1 MTRSG
6 RDTSPVSARP
16 PLMLRALLYLYPASF
31 RSEYGPEIERIF
43 LERRQDATGLFQVF
57 ALWAETI
64 ADTVTEAVPAHWDIL
79 RQDLAYTLR
88 ALARSPGFTITALA
102 VTALCIGA
110 TTAAFSLA
118 DHVLLRP
125 LPFPEPDRL
134 IKLWE
139 DDRRQGYTRM
149 DPSPANYRD
158 WRSSAKLVS
167 DMAAYSTVSLNLDD
181 GGDPERIDGAAMTWN
196 TMGML
201 GARPLMGRTFTAED
215 DRPDSAGTIILSDAL
230 WRRRYGGD
238 SNILGRVLRLDGA
251 PFLVIGVMPPD
262 FAFPSRTTTFWKTER
277 FSEPEYLDRGN
288 NYLRVLARLRP
299 GVTLEQVREEMRA
312 IGARLEREW
321 PKDNEG
327 VGVTVTVLRD
337 EIAPRS
343 RWLLLA
349 LAGAAACVLLIGC
362 TNLASLLLARSLSR
376 RKELA
381 VRAAIG
387 AGRERL
393 VRQLL
398 TESLLLAIAGGG
410 IGVVLATA
418 ALPLLVKLVPTSLPV
433 VESPGLDARFLAIS
447 AALSIAT
454 GIAFGV
460 LPAVRATGAGPL
472 AGLRDGLRE
481 GGGRRERLRG
491 ALVVAEITL
500 SIVLL
505 VSCGLLMRA
514 LWRLQNVDPGF
525 RASGLLTLRTQLPMP
540 KYAATASRRRFY
552 RQVMDQARALPG
564 VSGAAYVS
572 FLPMLPV
579 GGIWP
584 VEASGADRNLGLRSG
599 MLRYVTPGYFGVMG
613 ISLLSGRDFN
623 EADGIDAPYVAVVS
637 ESFARRCWPGEN
649 PLGRHFKSA
658 FFDRTVVGVVR
669 DIRARGVERE
679 SEPQFYLSYQQV
691 PDGFSPWHTPKDLVV
706 RSSLPSATLAPA
718 LRRIVAQADPAQPI
732 SDIRTMTDIVE
743 GETVPRLV
751 QVRVLGGFAA
761 VAFLLAAVGIHGM
774 LSFAVSMRKREFGVR
789 MALGAQRDDILWMV
803 AGTGARLATAGIL
816 LGSGLA
822 WAAGRTLESLLAGVS
837 PGDAPVWGAA
847 ILLSVT
853 MTGAGSFIPALRATR
868 VDPGS
873 ALRSD

>member
-1 MTRSG
+1 M
-6 RDTSPVSARP
+6 
-16 PLMLRALLYLYPASF
+16 MLRALLHLYPASF
-31 RSEYGPEIERIF
+31 RAEYGAEIERIF
-43 LERRQDATGLFQVF
+43 LQRRRDASNPFEIL
-57 ALWAETI
+57 ALWADTI

-88 ALARSPGFTITALA
+88 ALARSPGFTLTALA

-125 LPFPEPDRL
+125 LPFREPDRL

-158 WRSSAKLVS
+158 WRQSARLSVIT
-167 DMAAYSTVSLNLDD
+167 AYSTVSINLADD
-181 GGDPERIDGAAMTWN
+181 GDPERIDGAAMTWEV
-196 TMGML
+196 MGLL
-201 GARPLMGRTFTAED
+201 GASPVLGRGFTAGD

-230 WRRRYGGD
+230 WRQRYGGD
-238 SNILGRVLRLDGA
+238 PHILGRVVRLDGQ
-251 PFLVIGVMPPD
+251 PHTVIGVMGPS

-277 FSEPEYLDRGN
+277 FSDQDFFERGN
-288 NYLRVLARLRP
+288 NYLRVLARMRP
-299 GVTLEQVREEMRA
+299 GVTLEQVRDEMRA
-312 IGARLEREW
+312 IAVRLQREW

-327 VGVTVTVLRD
+327 VGVTVTALRD

-362 TNLASLLLARSLSR
+362 TNLASLLLARALSR

-398 TESLLLAIAGGG
+398 TESLLLALIGGAMGVGIA
-410 IGVVLATA
+410 AA
-418 ALPLLVKLVPTSLPV
+418 ALPLLVKLVPTTLPV

-447 AALSIAT
+447 AALSILT

-460 LPAVRATGAGPL
+460 LPAVRVTGAGPL
-472 AGLRDGLRE
+472 AGLREGMRE
-481 GGGRRERLRG
+481 GGGRREHLRG
-491 ALVVAEITL
+491 ALVIAEIGL

-514 LWRLQNVDPGF
+514 LWRLQTVDPGF
-525 RASGLLTLRTQLPMP
+525 RAEGVLTLRTQLPMP
-540 KYAATASRRRFY
+540 KYLATASRRRFY
-552 RQVMDQARALPG
+552 RQVLDQARALSG

-584 VEASGADRNLGLRSG
+584 VEASGGEPSVGLRNG
-599 MLRYVTPGYFGVMG
+599 MLRYVTPGYFATMG
-613 ISLLSGRDFN
+613 ISLLAGRDLN
-623 EADGIDAPYVAVVS
+623 EADTVDAPYAAVVS
-637 ESFARRCWPGEN
+637 ESFARRCWPGQN

-658 FFDRTVVGVVR
+658 FFDRTVVGVAG

-706 RSSLPSATLAPA
+706 RSSLPPSTLGQA
-718 LRRIVAQADPAQPI
+718 LRRIVAQADPAQPV
-732 SDIRTMTDIVE
+732 SDVRTMREIVE

-761 VAFLLAAVGIHGM
+761 VAFVLAAVGIHGM
-774 LSFAVSMRKREFGVR
+774 LSFAVSMRRREFGVR

-803 AGTGARLATAGIL
+803 TGAGARLAAVGIL
-816 LGSGLA
+816 LGSALA
-822 WAAGRTLESLLAGVS
+822 WAAGRALEALLAGVS
-837 PGDAPVWGAA
+837 PGDASVWGAA
-847 ILLSVT
+847 VLLSVA
-853 MTGAGSFIPALRATR
+853 MTAAGSLVPAVRATR